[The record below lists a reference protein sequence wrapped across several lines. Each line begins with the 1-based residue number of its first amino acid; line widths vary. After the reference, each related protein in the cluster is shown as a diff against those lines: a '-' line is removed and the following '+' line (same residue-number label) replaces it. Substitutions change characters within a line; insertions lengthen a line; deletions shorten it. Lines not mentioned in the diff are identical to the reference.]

1 MRRTV
6 PPAPPPGSPVRAAGP
21 PHRVLVVADDPAV
34 ATAVTAGLARAG
46 HTTAYATDGFTALEL
61 AADFH
66 PHAVVLDPALPGI
79 DGLEL
84 RRRLR
89 RSGGG
94 PAVPVVPLTEHSG
107 TAGAGTAAERAGAG
121 PVGTRELVARV
132 AAALH
137 RAGGADL
144 AAGSA
149 PVLRGGDLTAD
160 PGAGRALRAGRELD
174 LTEDE
179 FALLVFLMRHPGRIF
194 SREQL
199 LKRVWGRD
207 FGDLSAVAA
216 RVARLRAEME
226 RDPAAPRLLTEVWGA
241 GYRFD
246 PGGGEVVGAGAP
258 VGEAV
263 PVGGAV
269 PAGGAVSAGGAVPAG
284 GAGGS
289 SQEVARGRP
298 QSG

>member
-1 MRRTV
+1 MRRAA
-6 PPAPPPGSPVRAAGP
+6 PSAPPGPASGP

-46 HTTAYATDGFTALEL
+46 HTTACATDGFTALEL
-61 AADFH
+61 AADFR

-89 RSGGG
+89 RRAGG
-94 PAVPVVPLTEHSG
+94 PPVPVVPLTEG
-107 TAGAGTAAERAGAG
+107 G
-121 PVGTRELVARV
+121 PVGMRELVARV
-132 AAALH
+132 AEA
-137 RAGGADL
+137 
-144 AAGSA
+144 
-149 PVLRGGDLTAD
+149 LRGGGGAGGDVAPADRSAAVLRAGEVTAD
-160 PGAGRALRAGRELD
+160 TGTGRALRAGRELA

-179 FALLVFLMRHPGRIF
+179 FALLVFLMRHPGRVF

-216 RVARLRAEME
+216 RMARLRAELDGAAP
-226 RDPAAPRLLTEVWGA
+226 DPGAPRLLTEVWGS

-246 PGGGEVVGAGAP
+246 PGGGEVVS
-258 VGEAV
+258 VGTGTETML
-263 PVGGAV
+263 GMGMGAV
-269 PAGGAVSAGGAVPAG
+269 
-284 GAGGS
+284 
-289 SQEVARGRP
+289 
-298 QSG
+298 